1 MKMKSTIYS
10 SKFRLL
16 SLLSLFIT
24 AAINIRAQSPAD
36 SVEESTE
43 DFTWWYV
50 SLAVLTG
57 CLVGAIAWVLKNK
70 KEVKFAAGK
79 KSKTGKFDNFDDKKD
94 DFNSVDANKELE
106 WLRKNQS
113 LIGAN
118 NKLPVRVK
126 NNSFT
131 GEQTNSAQTA
141 DKVEEEKPLP
151 VFSIERLELARP
163 FSPLP
168 ISDDD
173 ALMSAIEQSYD
184 EFEEDEEIRAIALR
198 ILTAF
203 RTRNSV
209 EAVSQTALYDL
220 SSTLRS
226 KAVTILSE
234 FNHES
239 VFEPILQATADP
251 TREVRAAAARALS
264 KLTIDR
270 ADAWTRIFESE
281 EEGRMRQV
289 ARAAT
294 ESGFVE
300 MSFDRLVHPDEKYSY
315 EAFTL
320 MALLIKAGETE
331 EIFRT
336 LENHKNMN
344 VRKAILHVIKI
355 TKDQKALDG
364 LYSILEKKTLPLE
377 LQEEV
382 DKTIEEI
389 GFVTV

>member
-1 MKMKSTIYS
+1 MKMKSIIYG
-10 SKFRLL
+10 SKFRL
-16 SLLSLFIT
+16 SSFLSLFIT
-24 AAINIRAQSPAD
+24 AAIVVRAQTPGGALED
-36 SVEESTE
+36 TTE

-50 SLAVLTG
+50 SLLFLTL
-57 CLVGAIAWVLKNK
+57 CLVGAVAWVIKNK
-70 KEVKFAAGK
+70 KESKAVVGK
-79 KSKTGKFDNFDDKKD
+79 KGKPAKFDNDDGD
-94 DFNSVDANKELE
+94 ALDANKELE
-106 WLRKNQS
+106 WLRKNHN
-113 LIGAN
+113 LITKNGGN
-118 NKLPVRVK
+118 STIKIK
-126 NNSFT
+126 NNSSSNDRSNASFA
-131 GEQTNSAQTA
+131 EQ
-141 DKVEEEKPLP
+141 VEAEKPLP
-151 VFSIERLELARP
+151 VFSFERLEKAQP

-168 ISDDD
+168 ISNDE
-173 ALMSAIEQSYD
+173 ALLNAIEQTYD
-184 EFEEDEEIRAIALR
+184 EFEEDEEVRDIALR
-198 ILTAF
+198 ILAAF

-209 EAVSQTALYDL
+209 EALSQTALYDL

-270 ADAWTRIFESE
+270 SDAWTRIFETE

-320 MALLIKAGETE
+320 MALLIKAGETV

-336 LENHKNMN
+336 LETHKNMN

>member
-1 MKMKSTIYS
+1 MKIKSIIYS

-16 SLLSLFIT
+16 SFLSLFIT
-24 AAINIRAQSPAD
+24 AAIDIKAQMPAD
-36 SVEESTE
+36 AVEEATE

-50 SLAVLTG
+50 SLLFLTL
-57 CLVGAIAWVLKNK
+57 CLVGAVTWVIKNK
-70 KEVKFAAGK
+70 KEAKAAAGK
-79 KSKTGKFDNFDDKKD
+79 KGKTAKFDNNENEIDAL
-94 DFNSVDANKELE
+94 DANKELE
-106 WLRKNQS
+106 WLRKNHN
-113 LIGAN
+113 LITKNGGN
-118 NKLPVRVK
+118 STIKVK
-126 NNSFT
+126 NNSPA
-131 GEQTNSAQTA
+131 GKAANAPVAEKAG
-141 DKVEEEKPLP
+141 EEKPLP
-151 VFSIERLELARP
+151 VFSFERLELARP

-168 ISDDD
+168 ISNDE
-173 ALMSAIEQSYD
+173 ALISAIEQTYD
-184 EFEEDEEIRAIALR
+184 EFEEDEEVRDIALR

-209 EAVSQTALYDL
+209 EALSQIALYDL

-270 ADAWTRIFESE
+270 SDAWTRIFETE

-300 MSFDRLVHPDEKYSY
+300 MSFERLVHPDEKYSY

-336 LENHKNMN
+336 LETHKNMN
-344 VRKAILHVIKI
+344 VRRAILHVIKI
-355 TKDQKALDG
+355 TKNQKALDG

-389 GFVTV
+389 GFVTA

>member
-1 MKMKSTIYS
+1 MKSIIYS
-10 SKFRLL
+10 LKFRLL
-16 SLLSLFIT
+16 SFLSLFIT
-24 AAINIRAQSPAD
+24 AAIDIKAQATGD
-36 SVEESTE
+36 SVEEATE

-50 SLAVLTG
+50 SLLVLTV
-57 CLVGAIAWVLKNK
+57 CLVGAVAWVIKNK
-70 KEVKFAAGK
+70 KEVKAAADK
-79 KSKTGKFDNFDDKKD
+79 KGKTGKFDNKENNVD
-94 DFNSVDANKELE
+94 SLDANKELE
-106 WLRKNQS
+106 WLRKNQN
-113 LIGAN
+113 LITKSGGKSA
-118 NKLPVRVK
+118 LRTK
-126 NNSFT
+126 NNSFP
-131 GEQTNSAQTA
+131 GEQANAQA
-141 DKVEEEKPLP
+141 VGKVEDKVEQKKPLP
-151 VFSIERLELARP
+151 LFSIDRLERARP
-163 FSPLP
+163 FAPLP
-168 ISDDD
+168 ISNDE
-173 ALMSAIEQSYD
+173 ALLNAIKQSYD
-184 EFEEDEEIRAIALR
+184 EFEEDEEVRDIALR

-203 RTRNSV
+203 KTRNSV
-209 EAVSQTALYDL
+209 EAVSQMALYDL

-239 VFEPILQATADP
+239 VFDPILQATADP
-251 TREVRAAAARALS
+251 TREVRAAAARVLS

-270 ADAWTRIFESE
+270 SDAWTRIFETE
-281 EEGRMRQV
+281 EEGRMRQM

-315 EAFTL
+315 EAFAL

-331 EIFRT
+331 EIFRA

-344 VRKAILHVIKI
+344 VRRAILHVIKI

-364 LYSILEKKTLPLE
+364 LYSILERKNLPLE